1 MSPRDDRLKELFRE
15 ASESRPAPDFERT
28 WRRAGARVGA
38 KERGSL
44 WQWAIGPTL
53 AAVSAAVIAV
63 AVLGSRVDEPRAPAP
78 RATAERQAATVI
90 ADAGT
95 GAATGGAA
103 AIVAES
109 SSTSNGMYVGETD
122 FLLEVN
128 IPAWN

>member
-28 WRRAGARVGA
+28 WRRSVARAGAR
-38 KERGSL
+38 ERGSL

-63 AVLGSRVDEPRAPAP
+63 AVLGSRFDERRAASHE
-78 RATAERQAATVI
+78 ASAERQAATAI
-90 ADAGT
+90 ADAGPGT
-95 GAATGGAA
+95 TARAAA